1 MTKNMVLEVDAVHW
15 TIEEFQTWQ
24 AEHLASR
31 VDQKRWIVAAKRL
44 LGSLNIEPSD
54 LLGEA
59 IFRILIGKRQLNS
72 RVTIEANLFWVMK
85 SIASSWHKRRKRKPE
100 VSLEELLATDE
111 VSGDVMEVLLVS
123 DEDRAPSPEDE
134 LAYKQELD
142 ALQAVF
148 TDRPDAQMVILGRAE
163 GLKGAELA
171 AFADLNASQLATVQ
185 RLISRRLA
193 GYRRDA

>member
-1 MTKNMVLEVDAVHW
+1 MTRNMVLEVAAVHW
-15 TIEEFQTWQ
+15 TIEEFQAWQ

-59 IFRILIGKRQLNS
+59 IFRILIGKRQLNRS
-72 RVTIEANLFWVMK
+72 VTIEANLFWVMK

-100 VSLEELLATDE
+100 VSLEELLASDE
-111 VSGDVMEVLLVS
+111 ESGDALEVLLIS
-123 DEDRAPSPEDE
+123 DDGSAPSPEDE

-193 GYRRDA
+193 GYRREA

>member
-1 MTKNMVLEVDAVHW
+1 MTKNMVLEVAAVHW
-15 TIEEFQTWQ
+15 TIEEFQAWQ
-24 AEHLASR
+24 AEYLASR

-44 LGSLNIEPSD
+44 LGSLIIEPND

-59 IFRILIGKRQLNS
+59 LFRILLGKRQLNRS
-72 RVTIEANLFWVMK
+72 VTIEANLFWVMK

-111 VSGDVMEVLLVS
+111 ASGDAMEVLVIS
-123 DEDRAPSPEDE
+123 DDDRAPSPEEE